1 MNQFESII
9 KTLLEAEGYWVRS
22 SLKINVSKLDKVKI
36 GKHSIP
42 RPEID
47 LLAYRPNSNKLIAME
62 VKSFLDS
69 PGVRLNKLLESHEV
83 PEGQYKLLTCENYRD
98 IVVAQLKEDL
108 ITYGMALSDTTIQ
121 IGLAAGNVY
130 GKDEPAIRE
139 LFNKKDWLFWGPTEI
154 REKLKIL
161 SDSGYS
167 NDTATM
173 VSKILLR

>member
-1 MNQFESII
+1 
-9 KTLLEAEGYWVRS
+9 
-22 SLKINVSKLDKVKI
+22 
-36 GKHSIP
+36 
-42 RPEID
+42 
-47 LLAYRPNSNKLIAME
+47 
-62 VKSFLDS
+62 
-69 PGVRLNKLLESHEV
+69 
-83 PEGQYKLLTCENYRD
+83 
-98 IVVAQLKEDL
+98 VVAQLKEDL
-108 ITYGMALSDTTIQ
+108 ITYGMALSDTSIQ

>member
-62 VKSFLDS
+62 VKSYLDS

-83 PEGQYKLLTCENYRD
+83 PEGQYKLLTCENYRYCGGS
-98 IVVAQLKEDL
+98 IK
-108 ITYGMALSDTTIQ
+108 
-121 IGLAAGNVY
+121 
-130 GKDEPAIRE
+130 R
-139 LFNKKDWLFWGPTEI
+139 GPNH
-154 REKLKIL
+154 LWH
-161 SDSGYS
+161 G
-167 NDTATM
+167 A
-173 VSKILLR
+173 